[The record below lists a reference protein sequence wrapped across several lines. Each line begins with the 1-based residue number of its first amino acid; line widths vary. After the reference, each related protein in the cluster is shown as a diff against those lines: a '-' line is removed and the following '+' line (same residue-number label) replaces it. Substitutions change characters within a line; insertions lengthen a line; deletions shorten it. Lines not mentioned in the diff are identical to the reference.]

1 MGSRKA
7 QAPAGRLPDF
17 VIIGAMRAGST
28 TLARAVGAHPGVF
41 MPSKKELHFFDWNF
55 DRGTD
60 WYREQFRDA
69 APGAV
74 AGEATPI
81 YIVYR
86 DAMERLA
93 ATGPETRLLVV
104 LRDPSSRAYSHYW
117 YNRMLGFEP
126 LPFAEALAA
135 EIDRPARTP
144 DRRTFDYVER
154 GRYHAQ
160 LLRVCE
166 LFPRESLHVLLL
178 EDLNRS
184 PAETCRSVFRFLGVD
199 ETFVPTNAG
208 QALNSHVE
216 YRSKA
221 LAKVSR
227 ALPEPL
233 RRVTRKL
240 NRKDVRYPP
249 MDEDVRRRLDER
261 FAEDNRA
268 LAAWLG
274 RELTGWGRTGTSRA
288 AHQAGAE

>member
-1 MGSRKA
+1 M
-7 QAPAGRLPDF
+7 APRSSAASGRLPDF

-41 MPSKKELHFFDWNF
+41 MPAKKELHFFDWNF

-60 WYREQFRDA
+60 WYREQFH
-69 APGAV
+69 GASAGDV

-93 ATGPETRLLVV
+93 ATCPESRLIAV

-126 LPFAEALAA
+126 LSFREALAA
-135 EIDRPARTP
+135 EQGRPAKTP

-154 GRYHAQ
+154 GRYLPQ

-166 LFPRESLHVLLL
+166 LFPRGSLHVLLL
-178 EDLNRS
+178 EDLNR
-184 PAETCRSVFRFLGVD
+184 AEAESYRSVFRFLGVD
-199 ETFVPTNAG
+199 DTFVPGNAG
-208 QALNSHVE
+208 QTLNSHAE

-221 LAKVSR
+221 VAKVSR
-227 ALPEPL
+227 ALPDPL
-233 RRVTRKL
+233 RRLTRRL

-249 MDEDVRRRLDER
+249 MDADVRRELDER
-261 FAEDNRA
+261 FADDNRA
-268 LAAWLG
+268 LAEWLG
-274 RELTGWGRTGTSRA
+274 RDLTGWGRTIASPVTRP
-288 AHQAGAE
+288 AGAE

>member
-1 MGSRKA
+1 MASGSA
-7 QAPAGRLPDF
+7 SNSGRLPDF

-41 MPSKKELHFFDWNF
+41 MPAKKELHFFDWKF

-60 WYREQFRDA
+60 WYREQFRSA
-69 APGAV
+69 EPGAV
-74 AGEATPI
+74 LGEATPI

-93 ATGPETRLLVV
+93 ATVPGTRLIAV
-104 LRDPSSRAYSHYW
+104 LRDPASRAYSHYW

-126 LPFAEALAA
+126 LPFREALAA
-135 EIDRPARTP
+135 EAGRPANTP

-154 GRYHAQ
+154 GRYLSQ

-166 LFPRESLHVLLL
+166 LFPRDALHVLLL
-178 EDLNRS
+178 EDLNRT
-184 PAETCRSVFRFLGVD
+184 PAETYRSLFRFLGID
-199 ETFVPTNAG
+199 ETFVPTNAEH
-208 QALNSHVE
+208 ALNSHAE

-227 ALPEPL
+227 ALPDPL
-233 RRVTRKL
+233 RRVARRF

-249 MDEDVRRRLDER
+249 MDEDVRRELDER

-274 RELTGWGRTGTSRA
+274 RELIGWGRTGTSRA
-288 AHQAGAE
+288 ARQAGAE